1 MLEFT
6 TTRHNPLID
15 PRLAVWS
22 WEIPVYLFLGG
33 VVAGMM
39 VLGGLAMLRIA
50 RGDDGRTFFSM
61 QAPLLGFVLMNVGML
76 ALLLDLTHRLYVWRI
91 YLTFQASSPMS
102 WGSWLLIVVYGVLLL
117 SALVRL
123 PATWPWLAR
132 IVPRLTTVSDLIV
145 ARPLW
150 LRGLAW
156 SNIVLGVGLGI
167 YTGILLNTM
176 VARPLW
182 NSAIL
187 GPLFLFSGLSAGA
200 ATMHLA
206 ARMAAR
212 KAARGPAPQGAVGG
226 AIASMIQ
233 PLGAQPP
240 ETHTADALIRADLA
254 FLVVELLLIGLLLI
268 NLQTSSASHAAA
280 ASLLTSGRYALPFWG
295 LVVGLGVLVPIAWQA
310 LELSQRI
317 AHTVA
322 PALLV
327 LVGGFTLRW
336 IMVDAGQL
344 SQIVAASHLVP

>member
-1 MLEFT
+1 MLEIT

-15 PRLAVWS
+15 PHLAVWS

-50 RGDDGRTFFSM
+50 RGDDGKTFFSM
-61 QAPLLGFVLMNVGML
+61 HTPLLGFVLMNVGML

-102 WGSWLLIVVYGVLLL
+102 WGSWVLIIVYGVLLV
-117 SALVRL
+117 SALIRL
-123 PATWPWLAR
+123 PDAWPWLGR
-132 IVPRLTTVSDLIV
+132 RVPRLRAVSDAIV
-145 ARPLW
+145 ARPPW
-150 LRGLAW
+150 IAGLGWA
-156 SNIVLGVGLGI
+156 NLVLGVGLGI

-200 ATMHLA
+200 ATVHLA
-206 ARMAAR
+206 AVLF
-212 KAARGPAPQGAVGG
+212 ARGPAPESLVGG
-226 AIASMIQ
+226 ALASMIQ
-233 PLGAQPP
+233 PLGPQRPDKKA
-240 ETHTADALIRADLA
+240 ADALIRADLL
-254 FLVVELLLIGLLLI
+254 FLAIELVLIGLLLI

-280 ASLLTSGRYALPFWG
+280 AALLTHGPYALPFWG
-295 LVVGLGVLVPIAWQA
+295 LVVVLGVLVPMAWQA
-310 LELSQRI
+310 LELSHRI
-317 AHTVA
+317 AHTVV

-336 IMVDAGQL
+336 VMVNAGQL
-344 SQIVAASHLVP
+344 SQVVPVAVLGS

>member
-1 MLEFT
+1 MLEIT

-15 PRLAVWS
+15 PQLAVWS

-50 RGDDGRTFFSM
+50 RGDDSKTFFSM
-61 QAPLLGFVLMNVGML
+61 HTPLLGFVLMNVGML

-91 YLTFQASSPMS
+91 YLTFQISSPMS
-102 WGSWLLIVVYGVLLL
+102 WGSWVLIIVYGALLL
-117 SALVRL
+117 SALIRL
-123 PATWPWLAR
+123 PDAWPWLGR
-132 IVPRLTTVSDLIV
+132 TVPRLRAVSDMIV
-145 ARPLW
+145 ERPLW
-150 LRGLAW
+150 LRVLAW

-200 ATMHLA
+200 AMVHLA
-206 ARMAAR
+206 SVVCPGR
-212 KAARGPAPQGAVGG
+212 PAPRGMVGG
-226 AIASMIQ
+226 AFASMIQ
-233 PLGAQPP
+233 AIGPQPP
-240 ETHTADALIRADLA
+240 EKKTVDSLIRADM
-254 FLVVELLLIGLLLI
+254 FFWVIELVLIGLLLI
-268 NLQTSSASHAAA
+268 NLHTSSASHAAA
-280 ASLLTSGRYALPFWG
+280 AALIMSGPYALPFWG
-295 LVVGLGVLVPIAWQA
+295 VVVGLGVLVPMAWQA
-310 LELSQRI
+310 LELSHRI
-317 AHTVA
+317 VHTVV

-336 IMVDAGQL
+336 VMVNAGQL
-344 SQIVAASHLVP
+344 SQIVPVASLGQ